1 MRSVGAQLQP
11 GAAEA
16 LLGVSA
22 SELAERHTP
31 LVELWGRAAHEV
43 RERLLETAHL
53 ERRLEVFE
61 SLLAARLPKVRG
73 VHPVVAHALA
83 RFAATTDVRKIVEES
98 GYSHRRFIALF
109 RQAVGLTP
117 KLYSRVLR
125 FQGALERTAAKSDA
139 SWVDLALETGYSDQS
154 HFNREFR
161 EFAGLP
167 PGEYRRI
174 SPAWTHHVPIG
185 AMD

>member
-1 MRSVGAQLQP
+1 
-11 GAAEA
+11 
-16 LLGVSA
+16 
-22 SELAERHTP
+22 
-31 LVELWGRAAHEV
+31 VELWGRAAHEI
-43 RERLLETAHL
+43 RERLLEAGHL
-53 ERRLEVFE
+53 ELRLDVFE
-61 SLLAARLPKVRG
+61 SVLAARLPKVRG
-73 VHPVVAHALA
+73 VHPAVAHALA
-83 RFAATTDVRKIVEES
+83 RFAAATDVREVVEES

-125 FQGALERTAAKSDA
+125 FQDALARAAARQEA
-139 SWVDLALETGYSDQS
+139 SCVDLALEAGYSDQS

-174 SPAWTHHVPIG
+174 SPAWAHHVAIA